1 MRTPGG
7 VLAAQLE
14 AAGGCQALVELK
26 DKRVEVCAPLC
37 RPVQLPNRCTS
48 EPRLPLP
55 GAPGAVR
62 QATVLLW

>member
-1 MRTPGG
+1 MRTLGG
-7 VLAAQLE
+7 AFAAQLE

-26 DKRVEVCAPLC
+26 DERVEVCAPLR
-37 RPVQLPNRCTS
+37 RPVQLPKSCRS

-55 GAPGAVR
+55 GAPDAVR